1 MSIYFLDQLKEI
13 TDMPQRRFEIRKAC
27 KASLEINDFLTA
39 EKIANLMDDQNS
51 KDGLIFDICEKLYT
65 SCYFYEALDLSIK
78 IKDETDRDICLSQI
92 AVCSMKNKKFDISQE
107 TIESIRNPRLA
118 CNLLKSLSFEAYK
131 ARNRPL
137 SSNLLSI
144 SNYYDFD

>member
-1 MSIYFLDQLKEI
+1 MSICFLDQLKAI
-13 TDMPQRRFEIRKAC
+13 TDMPQRRFEIRKNC
-27 KASLEINDFLTA
+27 KEFLEINDFSTA

-65 SCYFYEALDLSIK
+65 SGYFYEALNLSIK

-92 AVCSMKNKKFDISQE
+92 AFSSIKNKKFDIFQE

-118 CNLLKSLSFEAYK
+118 CRILKNLSRKASQ
-131 ARNRPL
+131 ARNRQL
-137 SSNLLSI
+137 SLNLLSI
-144 SNYYDFD
+144 SNNYNFD